1 MQEKVRSIVNLH
13 YIFILLISIIIITGL
28 KTNKVSSS
36 SLNISKVVII
46 DCIIIV
52 VVLQTD
58 RKRLIDP
65 SKYVLDLS
73 NLAEIARDEIWL
85 NIIMV
90 SCVEE
95 FIWEILCKSLFVVG
109 FYLLLLSDKTIYFS
123 SMSAM
128 NWGSLLGLTIY
139 YGWF

>member
-13 YIFILLISIIIITGL
+13 YIFILLIFIIIITWL

-95 FIWEILCKSLFVVG
+95 RIWEILCKSFFVVG
-109 FYLLLLSDKTIYFS
+109 FYLPF
-123 SMSAM
+123 
-128 NWGSLLGLTIY
+128 
-139 YGWF
+139 